1 MQRKKLNDNKK
12 SILHL
17 EDMFSK
23 QQNIFLMN
31 VTYVILSLCLARDK
45 KNRSNAKL
53 KQNGAY
59 RHHETITVPCLISIQ
74 IWDWQSCFKNSFL
87 QHSVIEF
94 KS

>member
-23 QQNIFLMN
+23 QQNVFLMN

-74 IWDWQSCFKNSFL
+74 IWD
-87 QHSVIEF
+87 
-94 KS
+94 